1 MKFANYM
8 LLLLILL
15 PAMSMALEEPEYQ
28 VIEQHEDFE
37 LRRYDSY
44 LIAEVDVAGGFDN
57 AGNNA
62 FKILAGY
69 IFGDNEVAEKM
80 AMTAPVE
87 SRPAASNEKMSMTAP
102 VTSTDAD
109 SQGMTTY
116 AFVMER
122 KYTLDSLPRP
132 LDDRIRIRVVPERTM
147 AVRRYSG
154 RWVESKYQQHQEA
167 LLSALAAR
175 DVQTLGNP
183 VLARYNSPFSLPF
196 MRRNEVMIEVV
207 NNESLSAR
215 E

>member
-1 MKFANYM
+1 MKLAGYTLM
-8 LLLLILL
+8 LLILL
-15 PAMSMALEEPEYQ
+15 PTMSMALEEPEYQ
-28 VIEQHEDFE
+28 LIEQHEDFE

-44 LIAEVDVAGGFDN
+44 IIAEVDVAGGFDN

-87 SRPAASNEKMSMTAP
+87 SRPATSNEKMSMTAP

-109 SQGMTTY
+109 SRGMTTY

-122 KYTLDSLPRP
+122 KYTLDTLPRP
-132 LDDRIRIRVVPERTM
+132 SDDRIRIRVVPERTM

-154 RWVESKYQQHQEA
+154 RWTEGKYLEHQEA
-167 LLSALAAR
+167 LLAVLAAKEM
-175 DVQTLGNP
+175 QTVGSP
-183 VLARYNSPFSLPF
+183 ALARYNSPFSLPF

-207 NNESLSAR
+207 NNESSSTR